1 MSLKT
6 RVKAFMAADK
16 PPVATELGATGT
28 SVFAGL
34 LYEED
39 YNSDLQGEKAL
50 KVYDKMRR
58 SDGQVKAGLLA
69 CKLPLMV
76 ARWDMTPAS
85 QEEQDVEI
93 AGMVKEDLFE
103 NMTITWDDF
112 LRQALIMLDFG
123 HMAFEKVWELRD
135 GRYTWHKLAP
145 RLPQSIAEWHVKDDG
160 DLDFIIQQAN
170 IGTQF
175 KRIPIPADKLLIF
188 SHEKEGSN
196 FRGISLL
203 RAAYKHWW
211 YKNNLYAIDG
221 IAAERHGVGLAD
233 FTYPDQATD
242 AQKAAVKEVGERLHA
257 HERAYTAHPESIK
270 FDLKGVQGQLHDIK
284 GSIDHHDLQIVRSIL
299 AQFMNLGAKSTGS
312 YALSQDQSQF
322 FLMALQAVGKNVC
335 NTVNRNCIREM
346 VDYNW
351 DVKKYP
357 HLTVSGLDSPDIL
370 AYAGA
375 IAQLMTAGAITNDI
389 PTENELRRMVKLPQ
403 KQTVV
408 PELPKDTTKDE
419 TAQPTQPVPAGQV
432 GEKGDTAENIVEG
445 AKLNGIQITAS
456 LEVLNDLIAKS
467 IPPEVALEL
476 LVAVGIDRDKA
487 QTMVN
492 ACKILNPAQPPPS
505 ETKPLKATEFWRA
518 PAGVE
523 KSVAFTDIK
532 KELDSFEDQFVKAVM
547 PIQKRQ
553 AAAIVK
559 NISALI
565 QKGDYEKM
573 TEVEMPFRT
582 QVADAIQGMLAG
594 LVDYGAD
601 QVKQEAKRQGVTNKA
616 GDLPNPPDPTA
627 FIRVRSLAIANIL
640 ANRLR
645 AALAWEALRQM
656 REGQL
661 VKGELTATIEDLSDQ
676 ALRSIARQS
685 ATEALNLGRDE
696 QAKLMNV
703 REVTSSALMDDNTCD
718 YCRSKDGTSWAPG
731 EEPMNEPPYDDCEGR
746 DHCRCIWVFTFAQEV

>member
-50 KVYDKMRR
+50 KVYDKMRK

-93 AGMVKEDLFE
+93 AGMVKDDLFE

-123 HMAFEKVWELRD
+123 HMAFEKVWVLRD
-135 GRYTWHKLAP
+135 GRYTWQKLAP

-175 KRIPIPADKLLIF
+175 KRITMPSDKLLIF

-408 PELPKDTTKDE
+408 PALPKDMTKDE

-487 QTMVN
+487 QKMVDS
-492 ACKILNPAQPPPS
+492 CKAFNPAQPPPS
-505 ETKPLKATEFWRA
+505 ETKLLKATDKLMAYSPDQERDEEGKWEETGAGEDGKQIEPVGNKPANGKPTGGRFA
-518 PAGVE
+518 PQE
-523 KSVAFTDIK
+523 S
-532 KELDSFEDQFVKAVM
+532 ELLDSWATGEKLSAIRDSQRSGIETPETRAFSAALDKADKYDGVAYRGSMMTRDELSKVVKGKSLTLRADSSASAS
-547 PIQKRQ
+547 
-553 AAAIVK
+553 AA
-559 NISALI
+559 
-565 QKGDYEKM
+565 
-573 TEVEMPFRT
+573 
-582 QVADAIQGMLAG
+582 VADAFVGFKETGNQVPVMMELKATTAADVRGIGKFA
-594 LVDYGAD
+594 VAD
-601 QVKQEAKRQGVTNKA
+601 QEEVILRKGTRYKVSGVT
-616 GDLPNPPDPTA
+616 
-627 FIRVRSLAIANIL
+627 
-640 ANRLR
+640 
-645 AALAWEALRQM
+645 
-656 REGQL
+656 REGG
-661 VKGELTATIEDLSDQ
+661 VFRIKGVEI
-676 ALRSIARQS
+676 
-685 ATEALNLGRDE
+685 
-696 QAKLMNV
+696 K
-703 REVTSSALMDDNTCD
+703 
-718 YCRSKDGTSWAPG
+718 
-731 EEPMNEPPYDDCEGR
+731 
-746 DHCRCIWVFTFAQEV
+746 

>member
-1 MSLKT
+1 MSLIS

-16 PPVATELGATGT
+16 PAAGAEIGATGT

-50 KVYDKMRR
+50 TVYDKMRR

-76 ARWDMTPAS
+76 ARWDVVPAS
-85 QEEQDVEI
+85 QDAIDVEI
-93 AGMVKEDLFE
+93 ASTVKDDLFE

-135 GRYTWHKLAP
+135 GRYTWRKLSP
-145 RLPQSIAEWHVKDDG
+145 RLPKSIAEWHVTREG
-160 DLDFIIQQAN
+160 DLDYIIQQAN
-170 IGTQF
+170 IGNEF
-175 KRIPIPADKLLIF
+175 KRVTIPADKLLVF

-196 FRGISLL
+196 FKGISLL

-233 FTYPDQATD
+233 FTYPDNATD

-257 HERAYTAHPESIK
+257 HERAYTAHPESVK

-335 NTVNRNCIREM
+335 NTMNRNCIREM

-357 HLTVSGLDSPDIL
+357 HMTVSGLDSPDIL
-370 AYAGA
+370 AFAGA
-375 IAQLMTAGAITNDI
+375 IAQLMTAGAITADI

-403 KQTVV
+403 KQVQA
-408 PELPKDTTKDE
+408 P
-419 TAQPTQPVPAGQV
+419 AVPA
-432 GEKGDTAENIVEG
+432 
-445 AKLNGIQITAS
+445 
-456 LEVLNDLIAKS
+456 
-467 IPPEVALEL
+467 PETTP
-476 LVAVGIDRDKA
+476 KA
-487 QTMVN
+487 MR
-492 ACKILNPAQPPPS
+492 
-505 ETKPLKATEFWRA
+505 ATEFWRA
-518 PAGVE
+518 PVGVE

-532 KELDSFEDQFVKAVM
+532 KELDSFEDKFVKAVM

-553 AAAIVK
+553 AAAMVK

-565 QKGDYEKM
+565 KNGDYEKM
-573 TEVEMPFRT
+573 TEVDMPFRT
-582 QVADAIQGMLAG
+582 QVADAIQGMLSE

-601 QVKQEAKRQGVTNKA
+601 QVKQEAKRQGLTTKA
-616 GDLPNPPDPTA
+616 ADLPSPPDPSA

-661 VKGELTATIEDLSDQ
+661 VKGELTASIEDLSDQ
-676 ALRSIARQS
+676 ALRSIAKQS

-696 QAKLMNV
+696 QAKLMDV
-703 REVTSSALMDDNTCD
+703 KRVTSSALMDDNTCD
-718 YCRSKDGTSWAPG
+718 YCRSKDGESWGPG
-731 EEPMNEPPYDDCEGR
+731 EAPMNEPPYDDCEGR
-746 DHCRCIWVFTFAQEV
+746 DHCRCVWVYTFTQEE

>member
-1 MSLKT
+1 MSLMSRIRSIFGGG
-6 RVKAFMAADK
+6 RVAAEAAAKSRPDT
-16 PPVATELGATGT
+16 TEKGATGT

-39 YNSDLQGEKAL
+39 YNTDLQGEKGL

-69 CKLPLMV
+69 CKLPLLV
-76 ARWDMTPAS
+76 ARWDIAPAS
-85 QEEQDVEI
+85 DSAEDVEI
-93 AGMVKEDLFE
+93 AETVKADLFD
-103 NMTITWDDF
+103 NMTDTWDDF

-123 HMAFEKVWELRD
+123 HMPFEKVWEMRD
-135 GRYTWHKLAP
+135 GHWAWRKLAP
-145 RLPQSIAEWHVKDDG
+145 RLPASITEWHITPDG
-160 DLDFIIQQAN
+160 DLDFIIQQASVGN
-170 IGTQF
+170 EF
-175 KRIPIPADKLLIF
+175 KTMTIPASKLLVF
-188 SHEKEGSN
+188 THEREGSN
-196 FRGISLL
+196 YRGVSML

-221 IAAERHGVGLAD
+221 IAAERHGVGLAR
-233 FTYPDQATD
+233 FTYPDQATQ
-242 AQKAAVKEVGERLHA
+242 AQKDKVAEVGERLHA
-257 HERAYTAHPESIK
+257 HERSYAALPESIK
-270 FDLKGVQGQLHDIK
+270 LDLLGVQGQLHDIK

-299 AQFMNLGAKSTGS
+299 AQFMNLGAKTTGS

-322 FLMALQAVGKNVC
+322 FLMALQSVGRNIC
-335 NTVNRNCIREM
+335 NTMNRNCIREM

-351 DVKKYP
+351 NVTKYP
-357 HLTVSGLDSPDIL
+357 HLTVSGLDSPDVMG
-370 AYAGA
+370 YAQA
-375 IAQLMTAGAITNDI
+375 IASLMTAGAITTDI
-389 PTENELRRMVKLPQ
+389 PTENELRRMVKLPP
-403 KQTVV
+403 KQVQAPTT
-408 PELPKDTTKDE
+408 PEQEEEPEPK
-419 TAQPTQPVPAGQV
+419 
-432 GEKGDTAENIVEG
+432 
-445 AKLNGIQITAS
+445 
-456 LEVLNDLIAKS
+456 
-467 IPPEVALEL
+467 PEQAREL
-476 LVAVGIDRDKA
+476 R
-487 QTMVN
+487 
-492 ACKILNPAQPPPS
+492 
-505 ETKPLKATEFWRA
+505 ATEFWRV
-518 PAGVE
+518 PVGVE

-532 KELDSFEDQFVKAVM
+532 KELDSFEERFVKAVM

-601 QVKQEAKRQGVTNKA
+601 QVKQEAKRQGITTKA
-616 GDLPNPPDPTA
+616 ADLPNPPDPSA

-661 VKGELTATIEDLSDQ
+661 VKGELTASIEDLSDQ
-676 ALRSIARQS
+676 ALRSIAKQS

-696 QAKLMNV
+696 QAKLMDV
-703 REVTSSALMDDNTCD
+703 KSVTSSALMDDNTCD
-718 YCRSKDGTSWAPG
+718 YCRGLDGKSWTPG
-731 EEPMNEPPYDDCEGR
+731 EEPANEPPYDDCDGR
-746 DHCRCIWVFTFAQEV
+746 DHCRCVWVYTFAQEV

>member
-1 MSLKT
+1 MSLIS
-6 RVKAFMAADK
+6 RVKAFMATDK
-16 PPVATELGATGT
+16 PATNAEIGATGT

-50 KVYDKMRR
+50 TVYDKMRR

-76 ARWDMTPAS
+76 ARWDVVPAS
-85 QEEQDVEI
+85 QEALDVEI
-93 AGMVKEDLFE
+93 ASTVKDDLFE

-123 HMAFEKVWELRD
+123 HMPFEKVWELRD
-135 GRYTWHKLAP
+135 GRYTWRKLSP
-145 RLPQSIAEWHVKDDG
+145 RLPKSIAEWHVTREG
-160 DLDFIIQQAN
+160 ELDFIIQQAN
-170 IGTQF
+170 IGNEF
-175 KRIPIPADKLLIF
+175 KRVTIPGDKLLVF

-196 FRGISLL
+196 FKGISLL

-233 FTYPDQATD
+233 FTYPDNATD
-242 AQKAAVKEVGERLHA
+242 AQKNAVKEVGERLHA
-257 HERAYTAHPESIK
+257 HERAYTAHPESVK

-335 NTVNRNCIREM
+335 NTMNRNCIREM

-357 HLTVSGLDSPDIL
+357 KLTVSGLDSPDIL
-370 AYAGA
+370 AFAGA
-375 IAQLMTAGAITNDI
+375 IAQLMTAGAITSDI

-403 KQTVV
+403 KQVTA
-408 PELPKDTTKDE
+408 PALAEGDAETKS
-419 TAQPTQPVPAGQV
+419 PVTGPVSTGSTD
-432 GEKGDTAENIVEG
+432 GDTAENIVEG

-487 QTMVN
+487 QKMVDS
-492 ACKILNPAQPPPS
+492 CKKFNPAQPPPS
-505 ETKPLKATEFWRA
+505 EAKTLKATEFWRA
-518 PAGVE
+518 PTGVE

-532 KELDSFEDQFVKAVM
+532 KELDSFEDKFVKAVM

-553 AAAIVK
+553 AAAMVK

-565 QKGDYEKM
+565 KNGDYEKM
-573 TEVEMPFRT
+573 TEVDMPFRT
-582 QVADAIQGMLAG
+582 QVADAIQGMLSE

-601 QVKQEAKRQGVTNKA
+601 QVKQEAQRQGVTTKA
-616 GDLPNPPDPTA
+616 ADLPNPPDPSA

-661 VKGELTATIEDLSDQ
+661 VKGELTASIEDLSDQ
-676 ALRSIARQS
+676 ALRSIAKQS

-696 QAKLMNV
+696 QAKLMDV
-703 REVTSSALMDDNTCD
+703 KRVTSSALMDDNTCD
-718 YCRSKDGTSWAPG
+718 YCRSKDGESWAPG

-746 DHCRCIWVFTFAQEV
+746 DHCRCVWVYTFTQEE